1 VKAGGFLGSAIPK
14 PRHRLNVGAVIANR
28 QLDQLRLLL
37 LTSACSPVLKV
48 TQHSINLNSTQQQC
62 AGCRDDLD
70 CLKEALVAS

>member
-1 VKAGGFLGSAIPK
+1 
-14 PRHRLNVGAVIANR
+14 
-28 QLDQLRLLL
+28 LLL